1 MANIFR
7 LIDITGDPLYIKGFN
22 EGFEKGFKEGFL
34 KGEFRHQYEAVKSI
48 ILKTDF
54 DNAQIAYMLSIPVEY
69 VAIVRKEVTTAKK
82 SA

>member
-7 LIDITGDPLYIKGFN
+7 LIDIKGDPLYIKGFN
-22 EGFEKGFKEGFL
+22 EGVEKGIL

-54 DNAQIAYMLSIPVEY
+54 DNAQIAYMLSILVEY
-69 VAIVRKEVTTAKK
+69 VAIVRKEVTTSKK
-82 SA
+82 SG

>member
-22 EGFEKGFKEGFL
+22 EGVEKGIL
-34 KGEFRHQYEAVKSI
+34 KGKFRHQYEAVKSI

-54 DNAQIAYMLSIPVEY
+54 DDDQIAYMLSILVEY
-69 VAIVRKEVTTAKK
+69 VAIVRKEVTTSKK
-82 SA
+82 PA

>member
-7 LIDITGDPLYIKGFN
+7 LIDITGDPIYIKGFN
-22 EGFEKGFKEGFL
+22 EGVEKGIL